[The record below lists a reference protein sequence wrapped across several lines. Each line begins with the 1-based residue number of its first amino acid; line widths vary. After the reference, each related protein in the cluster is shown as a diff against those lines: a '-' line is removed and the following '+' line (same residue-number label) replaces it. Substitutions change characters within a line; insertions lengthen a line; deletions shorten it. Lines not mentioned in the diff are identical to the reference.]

1 MNKRTYSIS
10 ASIAQSMAFLGVL
23 VASLLLYRWAQLRV
37 QSQKESQALLFERSA
52 KVVSTL
58 GADAVLPENKPL
70 TVCNPSTEPVNI
82 VAIAATYRSTDG
94 NLKTFNSTRGGR
106 RSWLIPPGSK
116 ESLNLLEGSKMQWDG
131 SVIFYALDTRS
142 KGKAYFLS
150 GTADQ
155 LPASCL
161 SLATN

>member
-1 MNKRTYSIS
+1 
-10 ASIAQSMAFLGVL
+10 MAFLGVL
-23 VASLLLYRWAQLRV
+23 VASLLLYRWSQLRV

-58 GADAVLPENKPL
+58 GADAVLPENKTL

-82 VAIAATYRSTDG
+82 VAIAATYRSTNGD
-94 NLKTFNSTRGGR
+94 LTTFNSTRAGR
-106 RSWLIPPGSK
+106 HSWLIPPGSK
-116 ESLNLLEGSKMQWDG
+116 ESLNLLEGGTMQWDG

-142 KGKAYFLS
+142 KGNAYLLS

-161 SLATN
+161 SLAIN